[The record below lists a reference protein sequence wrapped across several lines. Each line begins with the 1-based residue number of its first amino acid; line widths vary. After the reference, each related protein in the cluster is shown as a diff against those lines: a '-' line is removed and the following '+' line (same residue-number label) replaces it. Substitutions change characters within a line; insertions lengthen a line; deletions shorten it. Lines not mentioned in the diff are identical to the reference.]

1 MTSTADATEARR
13 MFVVAKEC
21 RLGLRTIDCVGR
33 LKVSRPSNLVSWVE
47 SREVFNEE
55 ATKIRAEFNANVGL
69 AADSAKTARLLR
81 EAKERLALQTD
92 PYIHA
97 AMPGGSLFMRNPA
110 IPLEALY
117 PDGIP
122 AGVSRRRMN
131 VDMSNIPTTTLGRTV
146 PVGNNSLAKTRYTGR
161 RFFLCSLLQCD
172 ITRKKASVW

>member
-1 MTSTADATEARR
+1 M
-13 MFVVAKEC
+13 
-21 RLGLRTIDCVGR
+21 
-33 LKVSRPSNLVSWVE
+33 
-47 SREVFNEE
+47 FNEE
-55 ATKIRAEFNANVGL
+55 ATKIRAEFSANVGL

-81 EAKERLALQTD
+81 EAKERLALQTHPD

-131 VDMSNIPTTTLGRTV
+131 VDMSNIPDDQPWADKVLV
-146 PVGNNSLAKTRYTGR
+146 DSCSKTYTIDR
-161 RFFLCSLLQCD
+161 
-172 ITRKKASVW
+172 